1 MLFHKMPFNYVP
13 AKNLLD
19 EKIVLITG
27 STGGIGTALSM
38 KCAELGA
45 TVIICGRSIAKLEKL
60 YQSIFEL
67 GLKEPLISCRLSWY
81 KKRRFS
87 NPYEKNRKGIRQIG
101 WSCVECI
108 AFRKSKFT

>member
-1 MLFHKMPFNYVP
+1 MPFNYVP

-67 GLKEPLISCRLSWY
+67 GLKEPLIYPADFLGT
-81 KKRRFS
+81 
-87 NPYEKNRKGIRQIG
+87 NPYEKNRKGIREIG